1 MQAKF
6 TLALVYGSARE
17 GRFCDTVVDWLLAR
31 LPQMLAADIVIVDPA
46 DLIAESRIVR
56 AEAESRIARDLASA
70 DAFLIVTPEYNH
82 GYTAALKELIDSFY
96 RPWWGKPVAFVSY
109 GGISGGL
116 RAIEQLRQVF
126 AELGAAT
133 IRETLSFTHAV
144 ERFDE
149 NGNLR
154 DPERTIRQ
162 LERLAKQLSWWA
174 VTLKAGRQ
182 TVVLEEMA

>member
-1 MQAKF
+1 MKTKF
-6 TLALVYGSARE
+6 TLALIYGSARE
-17 GRFCDTVVDWLLAR
+17 GRFCDMVVDWILAR
-31 LPQMLAADIVIVDPA
+31 LPDMVAADIVLVDPA

-56 AEAESRIARDLASA
+56 AEAENRIARDLARA

-133 IRETLSFTHAV
+133 IRETLSFPHAV

-149 NGNLR
+149 TGDVR

-174 VTLKAGRQ
+174 VTLKAGRE
-182 TVVLEEMA
+182 TVVLEEVA